1 MFCCMIDVAIL
12 AFATFFATIGPP
24 DVAVVFAAL
33 TAKNTS
39 AERRHLA
46 VKATLVGSTILLFFA
61 FLGKPLLDHLG
72 ISLAAMRTA
81 GGIFLFLIA
90 MDLVFARN
98 SGGISTTAEE
108 KAEAA
113 GRDDISVFPL
123 ATPLIAGPGAIG
135 AAILLV
141 ANQHGNPVGIAMVV
155 AALLAVLV
163 LTFFLMIA
171 AAQVQRIL
179 GVTGAHVV
187 SRVLGILLAALAVQF
202 VFDGIRQSGLLN

>member
-1 MFCCMIDVAIL
+1 MIDVAIL

-81 GGIFLFLIA
+81 GGIFLFLIH
-90 MDLVFARN
+90 
-98 SGGISTTAEE
+98 
-108 KAEAA
+108 
-113 GRDDISVFPL
+113 
-123 ATPLIAGPGAIG
+123 GPG
-135 AAILLV
+135 V
-141 ANQHGNPVGIAMVV
+141 CQKFRGNLHNG
-155 AALLAVLV
+155 
-163 LTFFLMIA
+163 
-171 AAQVQRIL
+171 R
-179 GVTGAHVV
+179 GEGGG
-187 SRVLGILLAALAVQF
+187 SRQG
-202 VFDGIRQSGLLN
+202 